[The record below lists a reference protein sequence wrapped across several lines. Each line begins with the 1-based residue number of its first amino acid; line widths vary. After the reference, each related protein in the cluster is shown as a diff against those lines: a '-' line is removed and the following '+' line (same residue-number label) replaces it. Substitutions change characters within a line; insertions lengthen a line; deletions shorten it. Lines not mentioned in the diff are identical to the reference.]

1 MLKLKGRNVCER
13 GLQFSLRKC
22 RQFGKALRLSIK
34 TLVTTDGFSGDAE
47 TLDAVFTQPR
57 FLSRP
62 GSLRFFRHSS
72 LLPY

>member
-13 GLQFSLRKC
+13 ALQFSLRKC

-47 TLDAVFTQPR
+47 DVRCRLHPAAIFVTARQFA
-57 FLSRP
+57 
-62 GSLRFFRHSS
+62 FF
-72 LLPY
+72 